1 MTNPRTLRRSRRRH
15 DDPTTCAGLPK
26 AARFTSSEAVC
37 ACSEANPVPGHRAGG
52 GMILSYRGVAPT
64 IHPTA
69 YIAPSADVIGR
80 VRLAK
85 DSSVWF
91 GSVLRGDV
99 NRIEIGEATNI
110 QDGSILHVDDDHP
123 CLIRDHV
130 HVGHHVNLHGCVVEP
145 GAMVGIGA
153 MVLSGAHI
161 GAGAIVG
168 AGSVV
173 LEGTRIPPRM
183 LAVGA
188 PARVVRKVTSRDLAY
203 IKKWVAKYVRLAKQ
217 HQAG

>member
-1 MTNPRTLRRSRRRH
+1 
-15 DDPTTCAGLPK
+15 
-26 AARFTSSEAVC
+26 
-37 ACSEANPVPGHRAGG
+37 
-52 GMILSYRGVAPT
+52 MILAYRTHRPT

-69 YIAPSADVIGR
+69 YVAPGADVIGR

-91 GSVLRGDV
+91 GCVLRGDV
-99 NRIEIGEATNI
+99 NRIDIGEATNI
-110 QDGSILHVDDDHP
+110 QDGSILHVDGGHP
-123 CLIRDHV
+123 CLIAEGV
-130 HVGHHVNLHGCVVEP
+130 HVGHHVNLHGCVVER

-153 MVLSGAHI
+153 IVLSGARV

-173 LEGTRIPPRM
+173 LEGMRIPPRT

-188 PARVVRKVTSRDLAY
+188 PARVVRPVTAKDLAY
-203 IKKWVAKYVRLAKQ
+203 IKRWVATYVQLAK
-217 HQAG
+217 HYRA